1 MIWGILSDVLG
12 VILIVHAGV
21 AFTAMMFAG
30 PSSTSALIYG
40 VPGLAAAGLGW
51 WLI

>member
-1 MIWGILSDVLG
+1 MIWAILSDVLG
-12 VILIVHAGV
+12 VALLVQSGIAV
-21 AFTAMMFAG
+21 TAMMFAG

-40 VPGLAAAGLGW
+40 VPAVGLGALGW